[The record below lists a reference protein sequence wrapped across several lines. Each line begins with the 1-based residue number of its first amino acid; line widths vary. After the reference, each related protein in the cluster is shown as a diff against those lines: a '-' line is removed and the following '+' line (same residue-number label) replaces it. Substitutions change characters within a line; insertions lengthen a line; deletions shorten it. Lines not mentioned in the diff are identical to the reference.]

1 MPQLQKIPFL
11 IHGFGT
17 SALTES
23 AMEKNPEWKD
33 FALVS
38 LRQVHSD
45 SIHYLEV
52 PPLERLSGDALITDR
67 PHMLLSIRTA
77 DCLPVLFVS
86 EEHKAIAAVHC
97 GWRGTAKGLVQKVVE
112 TMGHKFGIRP
122 SSLVVALGPSVE
134 QGCYE
139 VGDDVRNG
147 FQDREIES
155 RFFKPNFNRKGKYF
169 FDLKEMNRFQLLS
182 AGVEDKNIHSVNECT
197 VCDKKYFS
205 YRRDTDETGRMINFI
220 GISSQPYYKK
230 DSRIQG
236 VKGSSVFFKIQ

>member
-1 MPQLQKIPFL
+1 MPPLQKIPFL

-23 AMEKNPEWKD
+23 AIKNTPEWKD
-33 FALVS
+33 FALIS

-45 SIHYLEV
+45 SIHYLKV
-52 PPLERLSGDALITDR
+52 PPLELLSGDALITDL
-67 PHMLLSIRTA
+67 PHVMLLIRTA

-86 EEHKAIAAVHC
+86 KEHKAIGVAHC

-112 TMGHKFGIRP
+112 TMDHTLGIRP

-139 VGDDVRNG
+139 VGNDVRNG
-147 FQDREIES
+147 FQDHENELAS
-155 RFFKPNFNRKGKYF
+155 HFFKLNPNRKEKYF
-169 FDLKEMNRFQLLS
+169 FGLKEMNRFQLLS
-182 AGVEDKNIHSVNECT
+182 AGVEDKNIHSINRCT

-205 YRRDTDETGRMINFI
+205 YRRDADETGRMINFI
-220 GISSQPYYKK
+220 GISS
-230 DSRIQG
+230 
-236 VKGSSVFFKIQ
+236 SS

>member
-1 MPQLQKIPFL
+1 MIQNQKTLFCTMPQLQKIPFL

-17 SALTES
+17 RAMTES
-23 AMEKNPEWKD
+23 AVRKNPEWKD
-33 FALVS
+33 FTLVS

-45 SIHYLEV
+45 SIHQIKA

-67 PHMLLSIRTA
+67 PHVLLSIRTA

-97 GWRGTAKGLVQKVVE
+97 GWRGTCKSLVQKVVE

-139 VGDDVRNG
+139 VGDDVKDG
-147 FQDREIES
+147 FQGSETAS
-155 RFFKPNFNRKGKYF
+155 RFFKPSPNRKEKYF
-169 FDLKEMNRFQLLS
+169 FDLKEINRYQLLA
-182 AGVEDKNIHSVNECT
+182 AGVEDKNIYSVNRCT

-205 YRRDTDETGRMINFI
+205 YRRDKNETGRMINFI
-220 GISSQPYYKK
+220 GMS
-230 DSRIQG
+230 
-236 VKGSSVFFKIQ
+236 F